1 VWLGKRQQAAVEPE
15 LTSMEGA
22 TKSGDELAAED
33 TAERAD
39 GKEEGTC
46 SPMQIFS
53 PQVHSL

>member
-1 VWLGKRQQAAVEPE
+1 MEPE